1 MANRP
6 ELAAVPVAAGWYASA
21 DRWSDVY
28 GLPMTLAPDARAL
41 DTSPAWLCHVGAAVS
56 LPWLAGLDRAAVHAH
71 CAGLGDA
78 LRAGL
83 DLPPAG
89 SALVSVLRESAAERL
104 AAARVVAA
112 ARDGA
117 ARLPCQL

>member
-1 MANRP
+1 
-6 ELAAVPVAAGWYASA
+6 
-21 DRWSDVY
+21 
-28 GLPMTLAPDARAL
+28 
-41 DTSPAWLCHVGAAVS
+41 VS

-89 SALVSVLRESAAERL
+89 SAIVAVRREGAAERL
-104 AAARVVAA
+104 AAAGVVAA
-112 ARDGA
+112 VRAGA
-117 ARLPCQL
+117 ARLSFHLYNTADDVEVALAALRG